1 MDNFGYFSVQ
11 RELGLVQITWMI
23 VVPSFDTD
31 AKNGFIFG
39 IKAPIH
45 QKSEFRT
52 KVVPVTGKV
61 SFALSYFISKN
72 IKCNG
77 INKIGN

>member
-1 MDNFGYFSVQ
+1 
-11 RELGLVQITWMI
+11 MI

-31 AKNGFIFG
+31 DRNGFIFG
-39 IKAPIH
+39 IKAQIH

-52 KVVPVTGKV
+52 KV
-61 SFALSYFISKN
+61 SLALSYFISKN

-77 INKIGN
+77 INKIGNWRSNIYKDYFESIFGWI

>member
-1 MDNFGYFSVQ
+1 
-11 RELGLVQITWMI
+11 MI

-31 AKNGFIFG
+31 DRNGFIFG
-39 IKAPIH
+39 IEAQIH

-52 KVVPVTGKV
+52 KV
-61 SFALSYFISKN
+61 SLALSYFISKN

>member
-1 MDNFGYFSVQ
+1 
-11 RELGLVQITWMI
+11 MI

-31 AKNGFIFG
+31 DRNGFIFG
-39 IKAPIH
+39 IKAQIQ
-45 QKSEFRT
+45 QKSELRT
-52 KVVPVTGKV
+52 KVVPLTGKV

-72 IKCNG
+72 IKCHG